1 MITSVL
7 CLLLAGIPS
16 LTFIM
21 AIMWGAALILGGLY
35 LKQSQILVI
44 YGINTLL
51 LYVIAGG
58 SGLFFYLFFFGIA
71 AFTMGLLVVNKKTY
85 YDVQKWGIITAVIT
99 VSLFIGMI
107 YLNTGGIGVEEMES
121 QLNNYLEETIE
132 AYEESGIMD
141 FYEDR
146 GLSQTDIEQTF
157 SHIVAT
163 MAKHLPAFYYL
174 QAILAVFFMLIL
186 ASFVSQKRKIER
198 LKKRPYDQEVMPWQ
212 LVWVVIAGLSL
223 WLIGREEMSLVYYTG
238 SNLLVVLVPIA
249 VYFGLATVIYKLK
262 QRKTST
268 RNWIITFLVIIT
280 VIFPLSAIIFL
291 AVVGLFDSLLDH
303 RKLRVEKG
311 D

>member
-1 MITSVL
+1 MCSSDL
-7 CLLLAGIPS
+7 
-16 LTFIM
+16 
-21 AIMWGAALILGGLY
+21 
-35 LKQSQILVI
+35 
-44 YGINTLL
+44 
-51 LYVIAGG
+51 
-58 SGLFFYLFFFGIA
+58 
-71 AFTMGLLVVNKKTY
+71 
-85 YDVQKWGIITAVIT
+85 
-99 VSLFIGMI
+99 
-107 YLNTGGIGVEEMES
+107 
-121 QLNNYLEETIE
+121 
-132 AYEESGIMD
+132 
-141 FYEDR
+141 
-146 GLSQTDIEQTF
+146 
-157 SHIVAT
+157 
-163 MAKHLPAFYYL
+163 
-174 QAILAVFFMLIL
+174 
-186 ASFVSQKRKIER
+186 
-198 LKKRPYDQEVMPWQ
+198 KRPYDQEVMPWQ